1 MDHRTQDCG
10 HFSMWRKFPI
20 ILIIVSETVASSVS
34 TNPPG
39 WRTLQ
44 RTNKS
49 VQFQVVWRGFLN
61 RGDAPLKECVLEGR
75 LGSLSSTS
83 TLPDLSGPLPP
94 HYKSGETQA

>member
-1 MDHRTQDCG
+1 MEHRTQDCG

-20 ILIIVSETVASSVS
+20 ILITVSETVASSVS

-39 WRTLQ
+39 WRT
-44 RTNKS
+44 NKS
-49 VQFQVVWRGFLN
+49 VQFRVVWRGFLSG
-61 RGDAPLKECVLEGR
+61 GDAPEKECVLEGG